1 MAVAVRAA
9 LYLRVSTGRQADSD
23 LSIPDQRRQAKGYCA
38 SRGWEIVADYV
49 EPGASATDDRR
60 PEFQRMID
68 AATVK
73 PPAFDVILV
82 HSFSRF
88 FRDQFQ
94 LEFYVRRLAKNG
106 VRLVSITQ
114 ELGDDP
120 MSNMIRQIMAL
131 FDEYQS
137 KENAKHTLRAMK
149 ENARQGFWN
158 GALPPIGYRV
168 VEAAEQRGH
177 RIKKTLE
184 IDPIQAENVR
194 LIFRLAREGNG
205 SSGSMGVKSIA
216 KHLNESGIRTRDGGR
231 WGVDAVHKVLTRTT
245 YIGRHRFNTK
255 HWKTRER
262 KPEVEVVEMAVPPI
276 IEAAEF
282 EAVQA
287 LLKARSPRMNAPRV
301 VSGPTLLTGICFC
314 AACGGAMTLRT
325 GKSGRYRYY
334 TCSTKARQGQTGCK
348 GRTVPMEKLDSVV
361 AEHIE
366 QRLLQPKRL
375 EQILSRVL
383 DRREEH
389 AKRRTAHIAELR
401 KRAAEA
407 EAKLKRLY
415 DAIENGIADVSDPLL
430 KERVT
435 ELKSVRDQARADAER
450 AEGAL
455 DRAGPSITP
464 QALKTFASQARRRMR
479 TEAGGYR
486 RDHLR
491 ALAQRIEV
499 DAKEIRIMGSKS
511 VLLRTLVVAS
521 GAKTTGFGVPSFVP
535 KWRAQSDSNARPN
548 CGIRRQGLC

>member
-1 MAVAVRAA
+1 MAATVRAA

-23 LSIPDQRRQAKGYCA
+23 LSIPDQHRQAKGYCA
-38 SRGWEIVADYV
+38 ARGWEIVADYV

-68 AATVK
+68 AAPVK
-73 PPAFDVILV
+73 PTAFDVILV

-158 GALPPIGYRV
+158 GALPPIGYRS
-168 VEAAEQRGH
+168 VEAAEQRGY
-177 RIKKTLE
+177 RTKKTLE
-184 IDPIQAENVR
+184 IDPIQAETVR

-205 SSGSMGVKSIA
+205 SSGPMGVKSIA
-216 KHLNESGIRTRDGGR
+216 KHLNESGVRTRDGGR

-255 HWKTRER
+255 YWKTRER
-262 KPEVEVVEMAVPPI
+262 KAEAEVVEMAVPPI

-287 LLKARSPRMNAPRV
+287 LLKTRSPAMTAPRV

-334 TCSTKARQGQTGCK
+334 TCCTKARQGEIGCK
-348 GRTVPMEKLDSVV
+348 GRTVPMEKLDSLV

-366 QRLLQPKRL
+366 ERLLQPKRL
-375 EQILSRVL
+375 EEVLSAVL
-383 DRREEH
+383 YRRKERAE
-389 AKRRTAHIAELR
+389 RRTTHIAELR
-401 KRAAEA
+401 KRASEA

-415 DAIENGIADVSDPLL
+415 DAIENGIADVTDPLL

-464 QALKTFASQARRRMR
+464 RALKTFASQARRRMR
-479 TEAGGYR
+479 TESGGYR

-499 DAKEIRIMGSKS
+499 DAKEVRIMGSKS
-511 VLLRTLVVAS
+511 VLLRTLVAAS
-521 GAKTTGFGVPSFVP
+521 GANTAGFGVPSFVP
-535 KWRAQSDSNARPN
+535 KWRTRHDSNV
-548 CGIRRQGLC
+548 

>member
-1 MAVAVRAA
+1 MAAAVRVA
-9 LYLRVSTGRQADSD
+9 LYLRVSTGRQAESD
-23 LSIPDQRRQAKGYCA
+23 LSIPDQRRQGKSYCE
-38 SRGWEIVADYV
+38 SRSWEIVADYV

-68 AATVK
+68 ATTVK

-168 VEAAEQRGH
+168 VEAVEQRGH
-177 RIKKTLE
+177 RTKKTLE
-184 IDPIQAENVR
+184 IDPIQAETIR
-194 LIFRLAREGNG
+194 LIYRLALQGSG
-205 SSGSMGVKSIA
+205 SSGAMGVKSIA
-216 KHLNESGIRTRDGGR
+216 THLNEAGIRTRDGGR

-255 HWKTRER
+255 FWRTRER
-262 KPEVEVVEMAVPPI
+262 KPEAEVVEMAVPPI
-276 IEAAEF
+276 VDADEF

-287 LLKARSPRMNAPRV
+287 MLKARSPALTAPRI

-325 GKSGRYRYY
+325 GKSGRYKYY
-334 TCSTKARQGQTGCK
+334 TCSTKARQGETGCK

-375 EQILSRVL
+375 EEVLSAVL
-383 DRREEH
+383 HRRQERAE
-389 AKRRTAHIAELR
+389 RRTTHIAELR

-415 DAIENGIADVSDPLL
+415 DAIENGVAEVSDPLL
-430 KERVT
+430 KERVA

-464 QALKTFASQARRRMR
+464 QVLKNFAGQARRRMR
-479 TEAGGYR
+479 TESGGYR
-486 RDHLR
+486 RDYLR

-511 VLLRTLVVAS
+511 GLLRTLVAAS
-521 GAKTTGFGVPSFVP
+521 GAKTVGFGVPSFVP
-535 KWRAQSDSNARPN
+535 KWRARNDSNVRPSDS
-548 CGIRRQGLC
+548 